1 MGTNKLI
8 GLLPDMAVFALVVER
23 GSFSAAARQLGMTPS
38 AISRQVAR
46 LESALGVRL
55 LERSTRQLR
64 LTEAGDATLQRCRS
78 MLDAADEAVQL
89 AQQQHARPQGT
100 VRVSMPKAFGRFV
113 VAPLIPAFLAAY
125 PQVNVELFISDRDV
139 DPLAEGLDFTVRVTD
154 SPPPG
159 MAGRPL
165 MPIRQLLCASP
176 QYLASHG
183 RPGHPREL
191 ANHLCLYLA
200 EHAGDKRW
208 QLRRGNEQLSV
219 TVQGR
224 YATNHS
230 ELRLQ
235 GVLAHLG
242 IAPLPHCT
250 AQAALAAG
258 QIETVLDDWEF
269 TTAYRGMA
277 WLLYPP
283 NRYLPPK
290 VRVLID
296 YLADCL
302 AGETTTMTR

>member
-1 MGTNKLI
+1 MGTNGLI
-8 GLLPDMAVFALVVER
+8 AMLPDMAVFVLVVER

-38 AISRQVAR
+38 ALSRQVAR
-46 LESALGVRL
+46 LEAALGVRL
-55 LERSTRQLR
+55 LERTTRQLR
-64 LTEAGDATLQRCRS
+64 LTDAGQATLARCRS

-89 AQQQHARPQGT
+89 AQQQHARPQGR
-100 VRVSMPKAFGRFV
+100 VRISMPKAFGRFV
-113 VAPLIPAFLAAY
+113 VAPLMPAFLASY
-125 PQVNVELFISDRDV
+125 PQVDVELFISDRDV
-139 DPLAEGLDFTVRVTD
+139 DPLAEGLDLTVRVTD
-154 SPPPG
+154 TPPPG

-165 MPIRQLLCASP
+165 LPVRQLLCASS
-176 QYLASHG
+176 QYLATHG
-183 RPGHPREL
+183 RPAHPRDL
-191 ANHLCLYLA
+191 TQHLCLYLA
-200 EHAGDKRW
+200 EHEADKRW
-208 QLRRGNEQLSV
+208 QLQRGNEQL
-219 TVQGR
+219 TVAVSGR

-242 IAPLPHCT
+242 IAPLPHFT

-258 QIETVLDDWEF
+258 QVETVLDDWEF

-296 YLADCL
+296 YLADAL
-302 AGETTTMTR
+302 ADQTTPMTR